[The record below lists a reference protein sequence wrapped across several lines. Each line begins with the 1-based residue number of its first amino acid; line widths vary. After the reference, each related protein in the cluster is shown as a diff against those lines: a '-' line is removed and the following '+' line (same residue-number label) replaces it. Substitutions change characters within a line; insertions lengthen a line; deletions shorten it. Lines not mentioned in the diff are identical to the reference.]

1 MRRPASGEAVWSGFC
16 NVTATP
22 GSPMTVSHPYSSCI
36 CKSGDKA
43 EGGRRPGG
51 GYSRRSRSTA
61 VNRSCHLMSI
71 SLFPKCTTQ
80 LGNRA
85 YIDNLTTLYYI
96 LQVVFYDSDVKR
108 AIKKGSLPRDVAKL
122 FKTTFEVLDSTGDLN
137 LFDIKQLTSNSEK
150 IFYRLRKGK
159 YRAIFILEDDDI
171 YVLAISKRNEVYK
184 KWP

>member
-1 MRRPASGEAVWSGFC
+1 
-16 NVTATP
+16 
-22 GSPMTVSHPYSSCI
+22 
-36 CKSGDKA
+36 
-43 EGGRRPGG
+43 
-51 GYSRRSRSTA
+51 
-61 VNRSCHLMSI
+61 MSI